1 MLDFILIFITG
12 VLTTLTLVAIIV
24 KYNKLRRAKTKPI
37 RQSIIFWELKQFMPD
52 MMYAFLNR
60 PTQAQNHDINRGFR
74 FIEMPDNKAYWI
86 DRNKIYYAE
95 IKDDGRFNPREGKLS
110 EMKNLSEKQLVKMLF
125 IYNSLKN
132 G

>member
-1 MLDFILIFITG
+1 MEVLLFLFG
-12 VLTTLTLVAIIV
+12 VLTTLSLIAIII
-24 KYNKLRRAKTKPI
+24 KYNKYSRAKTRTL
-37 RQSIIFWELKQFMPD
+37 RQSYVFWELKQFMPE
-52 MMYAFLNR
+52 MMDAFLNK
-60 PTQAQNHDINRGFR
+60 PTQAQNYDDHRSFK
-74 FIEMPDNKAYWI
+74 FIEMPDKKAYWL

-95 IKDDGRFNPREGKLS
+95 IKDDGRFNPLEGKPS

>member
-1 MLDFILIFITG
+1 MLDYVIFFAG
-12 VLTTLTLVAIIV
+12 VLTTLSLIAIIV
-24 KYNKLRRAKTKPI
+24 KYNKYSRAKTRTL
-37 RQSIIFWELKQFMPD
+37 RQSYVFWELKQFMPE

-60 PTQAQNHDINRGFR
+60 PTQAQTYDDNRSFK
-74 FIEMPDNKAYWI
+74 FIEMPDKKAYWL
-86 DRNKIYYAE
+86 DRDKIYYAE
-95 IKDDGRFNPREGKLS
+95 IKDDGRFNPLEGKPS

>member
-1 MLDFILIFITG
+1 MLEFSGFFIAG
-12 VLTTLTLVAIIV
+12 VLTTLTLIAII
-24 KYNKLRRAKTKPI
+24 KQYNKRNRVKREVV
-37 RQSIIFWELKQFMPD
+37 RQSILFWELKQFMPE
-52 MMYAFLNR
+52 MMNAFLNR
-60 PTQAQNHDINRGFR
+60 PTQAQDYDINRGFK

>member
-1 MLDFILIFITG
+1 
-12 VLTTLTLVAIIV
+12 
-24 KYNKLRRAKTKPI
+24 
-37 RQSIIFWELKQFMPD
+37 
-52 MMYAFLNR
+52 
-60 PTQAQNHDINRGFR
+60 
-74 FIEMPDNKAYWI
+74 MPDNKAYWL

-95 IKDDGRFNPREGKLS
+95 IKDDGRFDPMEGKPS

>member
-1 MLDFILIFITG
+1 MLEFSLFFLTG
-12 VLTTLTLVAIIV
+12 VLTTLSIIAIII
-24 KYNKLRRAKTKPI
+24 KYNKLSRAKAKPV

-52 MMYAFLNR
+52 MMNAFLNK
-60 PTQAQNHDINRGFR
+60 PTQAQSYDDNRSFK
-74 FIEMPDNKAYWI
+74 FIEMPDNKAYWL

-95 IKDDGRFNPREGKLS
+95 IKNDGRFDPKEGKLS

>member
-1 MLDFILIFITG
+1 MLDYVIFFAG
-12 VLTTLTLVAIIV
+12 VLTTLALVAII
-24 KYNKLRRAKTKPI
+24 KQYNKRSRAKTEPI

-52 MMYAFLNR
+52 MMHAFLNR
-60 PTQAQNHDINRGFR
+60 ETQAQSYDRNRSFK

-86 DRNKIYYAE
+86 DRNKIYYAD
-95 IKDDGRFNPREGKLS
+95 INDDGRFNPNEGQLS

>member
-1 MLDFILIFITG
+1 MEFFVLG
-12 VLTTLTLVAIIV
+12 VLTTLAIVAIIV
-24 KYNKLRRAKTKPI
+24 KYNKPRAVKAKPV

-52 MMYAFLNR
+52 IMDAFLNKL
-60 PTQAQNHDINRGFR
+60 TQAQNYDNNRGFR

-86 DRNKIYYAE
+86 DRNKIYYAD
-95 IKDDGRFNPREGKLS
+95 IKDDGRFNPKEGKLS

>member
-1 MLDFILIFITG
+1 MEVLLFLFG
-12 VLTTLTLVAIIV
+12 VLTTLSIIAIIV
-24 KYNKLRRAKTKPI
+24 KYNKYSRAKTRTL
-37 RQSIIFWELKQFMPD
+37 RQSYVFWELKQFMPE

-60 PTQAQNHDINRGFR
+60 PTQAQTYDDNRSFK
-74 FIEMPDNKAYWI
+74 FIEMPDKKAYWL
-86 DRNKIYYAE
+86 DRDKIYYAE
-95 IKDDGRFNPREGKLS
+95 IKDDGRFNPLEGKPS